1 MLLLNPH
8 LYRLLARPL
17 FFLMPPETAQKAAHI
32 ALKQGAAWRMLAP
45 AFAVKDPRLRT
56 ELCGMQ
62 LDSPVGIAAGFD
74 KNCEMLPSLSALG
87 FGYLTGGTITVEP
100 RAGNPRPRMLRL
112 AAEESLIN
120 SLGFPN
126 KGLDHIA
133 ERLRRGGNAG
143 GTKPLV
149 LSVSGTTVDDIVTC
163 HRRLE
168 PLADAIEVNISSP
181 NTAGLREFHELARLG
196 ELLGRLGEGRTKPL
210 MVKLPPYPDS
220 EDAAHTEAVDRAM
233 ALVGV
238 CVSQGIEAVTVA
250 NSRPVSEPR
259 LAVGRGGLSGR
270 RVFDAMLRMVSDVKA
285 EVGERVAINACGGIF
300 TAKDAW
306 EALKAGSTTV
316 QLYTGMLYRG
326 PGVVRDINRG
336 LVRLMEAEA
345 ASSGPGSR

>member
-1 MLLLNPH
+1 
-8 LYRLLARPL
+8 
-17 FFLMPPETAQKAAHI
+17 MPPETAQRAAHF
-32 ALKQGAAWRMLAP
+32 ALKRRAVWRMLAP

-74 KNCEMLPSLSALG
+74 KNCEMLPSLAALG
-87 FGYLTGGTITVEP
+87 FGYLVGGTITVEP
-100 RAGNPRPRMLRL
+100 RAGNARPRMLRL

-133 ERLRRGGNAG
+133 DRLQRKTDARGAR
-143 GTKPLV
+143 PLV
-149 LSVSGTTVDDIVTC
+149 LSISGTAVDDIVTC

-181 NTAGLREFHELARLG
+181 NTAGLREFHEPAKLA
-196 ELLGRLGEGRTKPL
+196 ELLGRLGEGRTKAL
-210 MVKLPPYPDS
+210 MVKLPPYSDS
-220 EDAAHTEAVDRAM
+220 EDAAHAEAVDRAM
-233 ALVGV
+233 ASVGV
-238 CVSQGIEAVTVA
+238 CVSQGVEAVTVA
-250 NSRPVSEPR
+250 NSRPVDEPR

-300 TAKDAW
+300 TAEDAW
-306 EALKAGSTTV
+306 EALKAGATTV

-336 LVRLMEAEA
+336 LVRLMEA
-345 ASSGPGSR
+345 ASPGPGSR